1 MTIVNT
7 KKEVIQLRMEGS
19 KTEDEAK
26 IPLATIVLRPQA
38 LGWVSSFIVLAMM
51 ECRWERTNRGKENN
65 KLEEEI

>member
-26 IPLATIVLRPQA
+26 IPLATIVFMPHAFGYRLEY
-38 LGWVSSFIVLAMM
+38 FIVLGM
-51 ECRWERTNRGKENN
+51 RERKMGTY
-65 KLEEEI
+65 